1 MIYSFFFLY
10 NFIVILK
17 KECYTFIERGVFM
30 TTAKIKEAI
39 LQLTKE
45 YPISK
50 VILFGSRA
58 AGTNSENSDI
68 DLIMEFSKPI
78 SLLTI
83 SAITCQL
90 EEMLSLDV
98 DIIHG
103 PIRSDDIIEVH
114 DEVLLY
120 DVA

>member
-1 MIYSFFFLY
+1 
-10 NFIVILK
+10 
-17 KECYTFIERGVFM
+17 M
-30 TTAKIKEAI
+30 TTAKIEEAI

>member
-1 MIYSFFFLY
+1 
-10 NFIVILK
+10 
-17 KECYTFIERGVFM
+17 M
-30 TTAKIKEAI
+30 TTSKIKEAI

-45 YPISK
+45 YPLSK

-58 AGTNSENSDI
+58 AGTNSENDDI
-68 DLIMEFSKPI
+68 DLIMEFFKPV

-83 SAITCQL
+83 SAITYQL
-90 EEMLSLDV
+90 EEMLSLNV

-120 DVA
+120 DAA